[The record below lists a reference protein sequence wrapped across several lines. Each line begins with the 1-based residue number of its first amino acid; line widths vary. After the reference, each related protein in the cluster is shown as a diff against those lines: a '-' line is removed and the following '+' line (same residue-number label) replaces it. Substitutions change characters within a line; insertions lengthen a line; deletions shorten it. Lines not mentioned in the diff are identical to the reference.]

1 MRAFVEPLLQ
11 VTDFRISFDT
21 QQGRLTAVDS
31 LSFHLNPGETLALVG
46 ESGCGKSVS
55 AMALMGLLPPRVSHV
70 SGSARFAGEELVD
83 LPEPGMRRIRGKKIA
98 MIFQEP
104 MTSLNPVFTV
114 GDQIIEALEAH
125 TNLTAGERENRCL
138 ELLESVR
145 ITDARQV
152 RHEYPHRL
160 SGGMRQRIMIAM
172 AVACSPELLIADEPT
187 TALDVTIQAQ
197 VLAVLRELKE
207 RLGMATLLIT
217 HDLGVVAENADRVGV
232 MYAGGLVETASVR
245 ELFFHPLHPYT
256 QGLMRASPRANS
268 MDTFRTMRL
277 SEIPGNVPSLAKLP
291 KGCAFAG
298 RCSKVLPR
306 CRDERPVLSKK
317 SLGHSVACFAV
328 DEARERGDL

>member
-1 MRAFVEPLLQ
+1 MEPLLQ
-11 VTDFRISFDT
+11 IKDFRISFDT
-21 QQGRLTAVDS
+21 QQGRLTAVHS
-31 LSFHLNPGETLALVG
+31 LCFHLNPGETLALVG
-46 ESGCGKSVS
+46 ESGCGKSVT

-70 SGSARFAGEELVD
+70 AGSARFAGEELVG

-125 TNLTAGERENRCL
+125 TDLTAAEREARCL
-138 ELLESVR
+138 ALLESVR
-145 ITDARQV
+145 ITDAKHV

-172 AVACSPELLIADEPT
+172 AVACGPDILIADEPT

-197 VLAVLRELKE
+197 VLAVLRDLKE

-232 MYAGGLVETASVR
+232 MYAGCLVETAPVR
-245 ELFFHPLHPYT
+245 ELFARPLHPYT
-256 QGLMRASPRANS
+256 QGLMHASPRANS
-268 MDTFRTMRL
+268 LDTFRTARL

-291 KGCAFAG
+291 KGCTFAG
-298 RCSKVLPR
+298 RCSQVLPR
-306 CRDERPVLSKK
+306 CHEERPALLAQGAK
-317 SLGHSVACFAV
+317 HSVACFALADRAEKV
-328 DEARERGDL
+328 SP

>member
-1 MRAFVEPLLQ
+1 MEPLLQ

-31 LSFHLNPGETLALVG
+31 LCFHLNPGETLALVG

-55 AMALMGLLPPRVSHV
+55 AMALMGLLPPDVSHV
-70 SGSARFAGEELVD
+70 SGSARFAGEELVG
-83 LPEPGMRRIRGKKIA
+83 LPEPGMRRIRGRKIA

-125 TNLTAGERENRCL
+125 TNLTADEREKRCL
-138 ELLESVR
+138 KLLESVR

-172 AVACSPELLIADEPT
+172 AVACGPELLIADEPT

-197 VLAVLRELKE
+197 VLAVLRDLKE

-232 MYAGGLVETASVR
+232 MYAGCLVETAPVR
-245 ELFFHPLHPYT
+245 ELFARPLHPYT
-256 QGLMRASPRANS
+256 QGLMHASPRISN
-268 MDTFRTMRL
+268 TENFRAVRL
-277 SEIPGNVPSLAKLP
+277 YEIPGNVPSLANLP

-298 RCSKVLPR
+298 RCSKAMP
-306 CRDERPVLSKK
+306 CCAEKRPPMVETGPS
-317 SLGHSVACFAV
+317 HTVACFAV
-328 DEARERGDL
+328 HGAQKVLL